1 MCYLQLCLLTW
12 ARFVSLVMADSVFQ
26 EEEEDHVAESE
37 VLRAVKMAA
46 EKKLEFSD
54 DSDSPSHP
62 HRGHTVTESPSQP
75 PQGHTLTVER
85 SRQWRS
91 ETDGRLA
98 VLAHKMAAVLVT
110 GGGWRG
116 RRGVVLW
123 AHCVLGNCHRML
135 VAMAPTLL
143 EVLLT
148 LSRDDYPQVAGAAR
162 LSLVRPLPPHVPHMS
177 HDLISSTHSPGA
189 GLFPACRGGYVY
201 TVLYVQCLNLSLFP
215 SGWGSDCCAGR
226 EAVRPGLFPSPSHEA
241 ARYI

>member
-1 MCYLQLCLLTW
+1 
-12 ARFVSLVMADSVFQ
+12 MADSVFQ
-26 EEEEDHVAESE
+26 EVEEEHVSESE
-37 VLRAVKMAA
+37 MLRAVKMAA

-54 DSDSPSHP
+54 NSESPSHP
-62 HRGHTVTESPSQP
+62 HRGHTVTESPSHP

-110 GGGWRG
+110 GVGWRG

-123 AHCVLGNCHRML
+123 AHCVLGNCHRTL

-189 GLFPACRGGYVY
+189 GLFSACRGGYVQCSAVC
-201 TVLYVQCLNLSLFP
+201 TVFESLSLFP
-215 SGWGSDCCAGR
+215 SGWGSDCCARG
-226 EAVRPGLFPSPSHEA
+226 EAVCPGLFPSPSHEA
-241 ARYI
+241 VRYI